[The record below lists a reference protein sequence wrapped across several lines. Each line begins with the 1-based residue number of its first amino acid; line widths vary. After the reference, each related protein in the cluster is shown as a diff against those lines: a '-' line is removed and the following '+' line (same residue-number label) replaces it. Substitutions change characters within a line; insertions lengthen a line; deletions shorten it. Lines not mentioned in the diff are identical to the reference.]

1 MEFLRLLCEAET
13 LGFSR
18 DEFKAIWEK
27 EMAIKEMALRERNQI
42 PDSKS
47 CFSETT
53 QAVRPQAKQ
62 VSDPTR
68 QHPAD
73 FGSSLATNTQQIREL
88 QTVAQSLQ
96 QQLTSLRT
104 DLLNQNREALD
115 TVIVPGYGQIKQ
127 ELEKIRAQLAVIKQ
141 ENVTLKSELVSQ
153 QTILKKLIENTTF
166 DLKHELE
173 KDIKQLMIDVVH
185 QYTVAS
191 KEQTDAKKND
201 RKHAKI
207 QNKIKLGKWLSLSE
221 LNLTDVGKCETVIEI
236 PDTNQENCLLVK
248 SVPECC
254 RGCGQEWTTFKST
267 WELTNLPST
276 TCQYSDY
283 IKPKHW
289 PVSLRFGSW
298 FDLKGKLKVYV
309 DVSETQSCTSPKW
322 PLAFKIYGV
331 IHNGSKTSIL
341 WEKTIT
347 FSQGDASPI
356 QEIPLNFSASEG
368 MVQQEVTYELLQSEQ
383 YISVSQGIPQLAIDV
398 YLQVKEA
405 GTKSCQTD
413 LRVAGTKPCQTD
425 LQVKEAGTK
434 SCQTDLQV
442 KEAGTKSC
450 QTDLRVAGTKPCQ
463 TDLQVKEAGTKP
475 CQTDLQVKEAG
486 TKPCQTDDS
495 TSLNPTS
502 VEGDNVNN
510 GELKTTVSNLI
521 HVDSDNQVNDETKLV
536 EQPRKEV
543 ESTSDTPL
551 NKAESTSDTLLN
563 KVEST
568 SDTLVNKDDTNIL
581 LNEAEKTSET
591 PLDKAE
597 STSDTLVNKD
607 DTNILLNEAEKT
619 SETPLNKAESTSDIP
634 LNKAE
639 SAKDIPLNKAK
650 QSTTNLSVK
659 AESSAD
665 HVEQPANLTLG
676 SYVCTKVP
684 NVRDLYQTKG
694 DFLAPPLYCKKL
706 NCDIIFQVS
715 FRSNGSVAVGL
726 CFSPRDTAATPHV
739 FYFNSYGFI
748 RHSTSNS
755 YTKLWHVTNVKRK
768 FPEISL
774 TNFEPYICLQ
784 TARNEYFNITY
795 QQLAE
800 KGYVGKDSFELR
812 WCFEVKQLAK

>member
-53 QAVRPQAKQ
+53 QAVRPQQAKQ

-398 YLQVKEA
+398 Y
-405 GTKSCQTD
+405 
-413 LRVAGTKPCQTD
+413 
-425 LQVKEAGTK
+425 
-434 SCQTDLQV
+434 
-442 KEAGTKSC
+442 
-450 QTDLRVAGTKPCQ
+450 
-463 TDLQVKEAGTKP
+463 LQVKEAGTKP